1 LAALKMPLE
10 HKRFFRIGKLFFWI
24 PTAAALAHSLR
35 RARII
40 SHGEFDSQNFRHSTN
55 SDRFADIR
63 KASLRA
69 SNRLMHCN
77 KIGNFKKIAASRRST
92 DIQSIGQA
100 AAIAAAF
107 LRFLRQPSI
116 PAKPKTVT

>member
-1 LAALKMPLE
+1 MPLE

-77 KIGNFKKIAASRRST
+77 KIGNFKKNSRL
-92 DIQSIGQA
+92 
-100 AAIAAAF
+100 AAF
-107 LRFLRQPSI
+107 HRYPVYWSGGCNRSGIL
-116 PAKPKTVT
+116 TVSAPTEHSRETQDCNVKW